1 MERIILYN
9 KDLQLLTGKSEKAC
23 YRLMHKIRD
32 KMGKPADIP
41 ITIHEFCEYMRIRP
55 ELVRVYIK

>member
-23 YRLMHKIRD
+23 YRLMHKIRL
-32 KMGKPADIP
+32 KAGKASDIP
-41 ITIHEFCEYMRIRP
+41 ITIHEFCDYLHIRP
-55 ELVRVYIK
+55 EIVRAHLR